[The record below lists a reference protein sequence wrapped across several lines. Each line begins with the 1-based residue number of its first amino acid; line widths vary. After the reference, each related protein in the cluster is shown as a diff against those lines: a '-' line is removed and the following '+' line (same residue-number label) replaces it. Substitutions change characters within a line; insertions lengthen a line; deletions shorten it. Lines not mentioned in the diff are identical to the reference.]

1 MKTVSIG
8 RGEGCNI
15 VVDDE
20 MMSRSHAIIRIP
32 TFGKMEV
39 VDMSKNG
46 TYVNGVRLRP
56 NVPFPVTRKDVVNFA
71 DVYQL
76 DWKNVPDPLK
86 YYKLGAILV
95 GGLIILL
102 IIILLV
108 MSLFKGQSEQPAPST
123 QPVENTLTIPQK
135 ESVERP
141 NQTPEPQE
149 QQQEESDAG
158 TTSPSAPTDASTNQK
173 DEVIDV
179 IEYARAS
186 KKKREAEERARQQKA
201 KAQQKAKEQQQSK
214 PQDSQPSKDKSSN
227 GNKNKTVVI

>member
-56 NVPFPVTRKDVVNFA
+56 NVPVPVTRKDVVNFA
-71 DVYQL
+71 EVYQL
-76 DWKNVPDPLK
+76 DWSTIPDPLK
-86 YYKLGAILV
+86 YYKIGAIIV
-95 GGLIILL
+95 GGLIVLLLVILL
-102 IIILLV
+102 FK
-108 MSLFKGQSEQPAPST
+108 SLSSTDTPPEQPAVEQIQKNVQTDYEQPSQT
-123 QPVENTLTIPQK
+123 KQEEDAQPETPVESDDAVTPSN
-135 ESVERP
+135 
-141 NQTPEPQE
+141 TPE
-149 QQQEESDAG
+149 
-158 TTSPSAPTDASTNQK
+158 TTSGTSN
-173 DEVIDV
+173 EVIDV
-179 IEYARAS
+179 YGAARAS

-214 PQDSQPSKDKSSN
+214 PNDTQTPKDKSSD